1 MGIATPIV
9 VAITVIILY
18 VVLYTIWG
26 IISAIK
32 YATGSEDILPGIFP
46 EPIGEVIIK
55 ICFYIFTIAV
65 YVFGLLL
72 MFLLIIFVIWMIIR
86 YIIPAVI
93 WIPLFFFIPIRA
105 ILLAIPPF
113 PELTDAGILPL
124 MERLLNV
131 FISSDAFMK
140 RIGIS
145 AQAVASFLITSTRYV
160 FGNIFPGYNPD
171 KYYNSK
177 NDPSRGYESSKKE
190 DTDQGTIEYNKQ
202 KKEVTDFY
210 TNSIISIENE
220 KINCVRKMTKE
231 ITPNMDFMEKSQI
244 QASNAGV
251 YAQCIAKSL
260 SGYFKTQ
267 MTSL

>member
-9 VAITVIILY
+9 VLITIIILY

-32 YATGSEDILPGIFP
+32 YATGSEDIAPGIFP

-65 YVFGLLL
+65 YLFGLIL

-131 FISSDAFMK
+131 FISSDTFIK
-140 RIGIS
+140 RIGVS
-145 AQAVASFLITSTRYV
+145 TRAVMSFLLTSTRYV
-160 FGNIFPGYNPD
+160 FKSVAPGYDPD
-171 KYYNSK
+171 KYYNTSD
-177 NDPSRGYESSKKE
+177 DPSKSYETKEKKE
-190 DTDQGTIEYNKQ
+190 TDQGTIEYNKQ
-202 KKEVTDFY
+202 KKDASEFY
-210 TNSIISIENE
+210 INSVIMIENE
-220 KINCVRKMTKE
+220 KANCIRKSTKE
-231 ITPNMDFMEKSQI
+231 ITPNMSFTEKAQI
-244 QASNAGV
+244 YSTNTGLST
-251 YAQCIAKSL
+251 QCIAKSL
-260 SGYFKTQ
+260 SGYFKAQ
-267 MTSL
+267 MSS